1 MFDRIKNLFRKAGA
15 ELGMVNSLTKIVDHP
30 KINVEQ
36 SEYDRIAKSLQ
47 YFEGKFDDVKYYNS
61 DHELKRRP
69 YMSINMMKVVAKRMA
84 SLLYNEQC
92 RINVGGDNEFKD
104 ANEFIQQT
112 FSDND
117 FNKNFERYLE
127 SDLALGGLVIRPY
140 FDVGQGKIKLSWCQ
154 APTIYPLRNNTNDVS
169 EIAIASVNQTIE
181 NDKVVYYTLLEFH
194 EWVDGVYQITNELYR
209 SENKSVVGIQ
219 VPLSSYEVYKDIE
232 PVAKLTKVTRPVFTY
247 LKPQGFNNRNITSP
261 LGIGVCDNALS
272 TLKHINDTFDQFNW
286 EIKMGQRRVAVPEDL
301 TSLALDER
309 GKSQP
314 KQVFDS
320 DQNVYVKMRG
330 DSEEGFKITD
340 LTSEIRSQ
348 AYIEALN
355 NALQVLEMQ
364 IGLTAGTFSFDAKG
378 GLKTATEVVS
388 ENSMTQ
394 QTRSSQL
401 TTVDRAIKEL
411 IISILELAKAYEAYN
426 GDIPTMGDISIDF
439 DDGVV
444 TDKQQQLDF
453 FTQAKSAGF
462 ASTKLAI
469 KKVFGY
475 TDDQA
480 EDLIK
485 EINAEV
491 PNEPSVARVP
501 SFEDGDE

>member
-15 ELGMVNSLTKIVDHP
+15 ELGMVNSLTKIIDHP

-47 YFEGKFDDVKYYNS
+47 YFEGSFDDVKYYNS
-61 DHELKRRP
+61 EHELKRRP
-69 YMSINMMKVVAKRMA
+69 YMSINMMKVVANRMA

-92 RINVGGDNEFKD
+92 RINVGGDNEFED
-104 ANEFIQQT
+104 ANEFIQAT

-154 APTIYPLRNNTNDVS
+154 APTVYPLRNNTNDVS

-194 EWVDGVYQITNELYR
+194 EWVNGAYQITNELYR

-219 VPLSSYEVYKDIE
+219 VPLASYEAYKDIA
-232 PVAKLTKVTRPVFTY
+232 PVAILNEVTRPVFIY

-301 TSLALDER
+301 TSLAIDER

-320 DQNVYVKMRG
+320 NQNVFVKMRG

-340 LTSEIRSQ
+340 MTSEIRSQ

-364 IGLTAGTFSFDAKG
+364 VGLTAGTFSFDAKG

-401 TTVDRAIKEL
+401 TMVDRAIKEL
-411 IISILELAKAYEAYN
+411 IISILELAKAYGAYT
-426 GDIPTMGDISIDF
+426 GEIPTMGDISIDF

-462 ASTKLAI
+462 VSTKLAV
-469 KKVFGY
+469 KKIFGY

-480 EDLIK
+480 DDLIK
-485 EINAEV
+485 EINEEV
-491 PNEPSVARVP
+491 PNEPAVGNIP

>member
-15 ELGMVNSLTKIVDHP
+15 ELGMVNSLTKIIDHP

-47 YFEGKFDDVKYYNS
+47 YFEGSFDDVKYYNS
-61 DHELKRRP
+61 EHELKRRP

-92 RINVGGDNEFKD
+92 RINVGGDNEFED
-104 ANEFIQQT
+104 ANEFIQAT

-154 APTIYPLRNNTNDVS
+154 APTVYPLRNNTNDVS

-194 EWVDGVYQITNELYR
+194 EWVNGAYQITNELYR

-219 VPLSSYEVYKDIE
+219 VPLASYEAYKDIA
-232 PVAKLTKVTRPVFTY
+232 PVAILNEVTRPVFIY

-301 TSLALDER
+301 TSLAIDER

-320 DQNVYVKMRG
+320 NQNVFVKMRG

-340 LTSEIRSQ
+340 MTSEIRSQ
-348 AYIEALN
+348 DYIEALN

-364 IGLTAGTFSFDAKG
+364 VGLTAGTFSFDAKG

-411 IISILELAKAYEAYN
+411 IISILELAKSFDAYTGE
-426 GDIPTMGDISIDF
+426 IPTMGDISVDF

-491 PNEPSVARVP
+491 PNEPEVSGLAE
-501 SFEDGDE
+501 FGEGDG

>member
-15 ELGMVNSLTKIVDHP
+15 ELGMVNSLTKVVDHP

-47 YFEGKFDDVKYYNS
+47 YFEGSFDDVKYHNS
-61 DHELKRRP
+61 DHELKTRP

-92 RINVGGDNEFKD
+92 RINVGGDDKFKD

-140 FDVGQGKIKLSWCQ
+140 FDVGQQKIKLSWCQ

-194 EWVDGVYQITNELYR
+194 EWVNSAYQITNELYR

-219 VPLSSYEVYKDIE
+219 VPLSSYEAYKDIA
-232 PVAKLTKVTRPVFTY
+232 PVATLNEVTRPVFIY

-261 LGIGVCDNALS
+261 LGIGICDNALS
-272 TLKHINDTFDQFNW
+272 TLKQINDTFDQFNW

-301 TSLALDER
+301 TSLGIDER
-309 GKSQP
+309 GIKQP

-320 DQNVYVKMRG
+320 SQNVFIKMRG
-330 DSEEGFKITD
+330 DSEDGFKITD

-348 AYIEALN
+348 AYIAALN

-364 IGLTAGTFSFDAKG
+364 VGLTAGTFSFDAKG

-401 TTVDRAIKEL
+401 TMVDRAIKEL
-411 IISILELAKAYEAYN
+411 IISILELAMAYEAYN
-426 GDIPTMGDISIDF
+426 GDIPTMGDISVDF

-485 EINAEV
+485 EINDEV
-491 PNEPSVARVP
+491 PNEPEVSGLAE
-501 SFEDGDE
+501 FGEGDG

>member
-1 MFDRIKNLFRKAGA
+1 M
-15 ELGMVNSLTKIVDHP
+15 
-30 KINVEQ
+30 
-36 SEYDRIAKSLQ
+36 
-47 YFEGKFDDVKYYNS
+47 
-61 DHELKRRP
+61 
-69 YMSINMMKVVAKRMA
+69 
-84 SLLYNEQC
+84 
-92 RINVGGDNEFKD
+92 
-104 ANEFIQQT
+104 
-112 FSDND
+112 
-117 FNKNFERYLE
+117 
-127 SDLALGGLVIRPY
+127 
-140 FDVGQGKIKLSWCQ
+140 
-154 APTIYPLRNNTNDVS
+154 YPLRNNTNDVS

-181 NDKVVYYTLLEFH
+181 NDKVIYYTLLEFH
-194 EWVDGVYQITNELYR
+194 EWVNGAYQITNELYR

-219 VPLSSYEVYKDIE
+219 VPLSSYEVYKDIAS
-232 PVAKLTKVTRPVFTY
+232 VATLNEVTRPVFIY

-272 TLKHINDTFDQFNW
+272 TLKQINDTFDQFNW

-301 TSLALDER
+301 TSLAIDER

-320 DQNVYVKMRG
+320 NQNVFVKMRG

-340 LTSEIRSQ
+340 MTSEIRSQ

-364 IGLTAGTFSFDAKG
+364 VGLTAGTFSFDAKG

-401 TTVDRAIKEL
+401 TMVDRAIKEL
-411 IISILELAKAYEAYN
+411 IISILELAKAYGAYI
-426 GDIPTMGDISIDF
+426 GEVPTMGDISIDF

-444 TDKQQQLDF
+444 TDKQQQLNF
-453 FTQAKSAGF
+453 FTQAKQAGF

-491 PNEPSVARVP
+491 PNEPAVTNVP

>member
-15 ELGMVNSLTKIVDHP
+15 EIGMVNSLTKIVDHP

-47 YFEGKFDDVKYYNS
+47 YFEGGFDDVKYHNS
-61 DHELKRRP
+61 DHELKTRP

-92 RINVGGDNEFKD
+92 RINVGGDNEFEN
-104 ANEFIQQT
+104 ANEFIQAT

-154 APTIYPLRNNTNDVS
+154 APTIYPLQNNTNDVS

-181 NDKVVYYTLLEFH
+181 NGKVVYYTLLEFH

-219 VPLSSYEVYKDIE
+219 VPLSSYEAYKDIE

-301 TSLALDER
+301 TSLAIDER

-314 KQVFDS
+314 KQVFDPN
-320 DQNVYVKMRG
+320 QNVFVKMRG

-340 LTSEIRSQ
+340 MTSEIRSQ

-364 IGLTAGTFSFDAKG
+364 VGLTAGTFSFDAKG

-411 IISILELAKAYEAYN
+411 IISILELAKSFDAYTGE
-426 GDIPTMGDISIDF
+426 IPTMGDISIDF

-462 ASTKLAI
+462 VSTKLAV
-469 KKVFGY
+469 KKIFGY

-480 EDLIK
+480 DDLIK
-485 EINAEV
+485 EINEEA
-491 PNEPSVARVP
+491 PNEPAVENIP

>member
-1 MFDRIKNLFRKAGA
+1 M
-15 ELGMVNSLTKIVDHP
+15 GMVNSLTKIVDHP

-47 YFEGKFDDVKYYNS
+47 YFEGGFDDVKYHNS
-61 DHELKRRP
+61 DHELKTRP

-92 RINVGGDNEFKD
+92 RINVGGDNEFEN
-104 ANEFIQQT
+104 ANEFIQAT

-154 APTIYPLRNNTNDVS
+154 APTIYPLQNNTNDVS

-181 NDKVVYYTLLEFH
+181 NGKVVYYTLLEFH

-219 VPLSSYEVYKDIE
+219 VPLSSYEAYKDIE

-301 TSLALDER
+301 TSLAIDER

-314 KQVFDS
+314 KQVFDPN
-320 DQNVYVKMRG
+320 QNVFVKMRG

-340 LTSEIRSQ
+340 MTSEIRSQ

-364 IGLTAGTFSFDAKG
+364 VGLTAGTFSFDAKG

-411 IISILELAKAYEAYN
+411 IISILELAKSFDAYTGE
-426 GDIPTMGDISIDF
+426 IPTMGDISIDF

-462 ASTKLAI
+462 VSTKLAV
-469 KKVFGY
+469 KKIFGY

-480 EDLIK
+480 DDLIK
-485 EINAEV
+485 EINEEA
-491 PNEPSVARVP
+491 PNEPAVENIP

>member
-15 ELGMVNSLTKIVDHP
+15 ELGMVNSLTKIIDHP

-47 YFEGKFDDVKYYNS
+47 YFEGSFDDVKYYNS
-61 DHELKRRP
+61 EHELKRRP

-92 RINVGGDNEFKD
+92 RINVGGDNEFED
-104 ANEFIQQT
+104 ANEFIQAT

-154 APTIYPLRNNTNDVS
+154 APTVYPLQNNTNDVS
-169 EIAIASVNQTIE
+169 EIAIASVNQKVE

-194 EWVDGVYQITNELYR
+194 EWVNGAYQITNELYR

-219 VPLSSYEVYKDIE
+219 VPLARYEAYKDIA
-232 PVAKLTKVTRPVFTY
+232 PVAILNEVTRPVFIY

-301 TSLALDER
+301 TSLAIDER

-320 DQNVYVKMRG
+320 NQNVFVKMRG

-340 LTSEIRSQ
+340 MTSEIRSQ
-348 AYIEALN
+348 DYIEALN

-364 IGLTAGTFSFDAKG
+364 VGLTAGTFSFDAKG

-462 ASTKLAI
+462 VSTKLAV
-469 KKVFGY
+469 KKIFGY

-480 EDLIK
+480 DDLIK
-485 EINAEV
+485 EINEEV
-491 PNEPSVARVP
+491 PNEPAVGNIP

>member
-1 MFDRIKNLFRKAGA
+1 MFDRIKNMFRKAGA

-47 YFEGKFDDVKYYNS
+47 YFEGSFDDVEYHNS
-61 DHELKRRP
+61 DHKLMTRP

-84 SLLYNEQC
+84 SLLYNEEC
-92 RINVGGDNEFKD
+92 RISVGDGKKFKD
-104 ANEFIQQT
+104 ADNFIQAT

-140 FDVGQGKIKLSWCQ
+140 FDVDQGKIKLSWCQ
-154 APTIYPLRNNTNDVS
+154 APTVYPLQNNTNDVS
-169 EIAIASVNQTIE
+169 EIAIASVNQKIE
-181 NDKVVYYTLLEFH
+181 HDKVVYYTLLEFH
-194 EWVDGVYQITNELYR
+194 EWVDGAYQITNELYR

-219 VPLSSYEVYKDIE
+219 VPLASYEAYKNIE
-232 PVAKLTKVTRPVFTY
+232 PVATLNKVTRPVFIY

-261 LGIGVCDNALS
+261 LGIGVCDNALP

-286 EIKMGQRRVAVPEDL
+286 EIKMGQRRTAVPEDL
-301 TSLALDER
+301 TSLAIDER

-320 DQNVYVKMRG
+320 DQNVFIKMRG

-340 LTSEIRSQ
+340 MTSDIRSQ
-348 AYIEALN
+348 AYIASLN
-355 NALQVLEMQ
+355 NALQVLEIQ
-364 IGLTAGTFSFDAKG
+364 VGLTAGTFSFDAKG

-401 TTVDRAIKEL
+401 TMVDRAIKEL
-411 IISILELAKAYEAYN
+411 IISILELARDFEVYS

-469 KKVFGY
+469 KKIFGY
-475 TDDQA
+475 TDEQA
-480 EDLIK
+480 EALIK

-491 PNEPSVARVP
+491 PNEPSVTRVP

>member
-1 MFDRIKNLFRKAGA
+1 M
-15 ELGMVNSLTKIVDHP
+15 
-30 KINVEQ
+30 
-36 SEYDRIAKSLQ
+36 
-47 YFEGKFDDVKYYNS
+47 
-61 DHELKRRP
+61 
-69 YMSINMMKVVAKRMA
+69 
-84 SLLYNEQC
+84 
-92 RINVGGDNEFKD
+92 
-104 ANEFIQQT
+104 
-112 FSDND
+112 
-117 FNKNFERYLE
+117 
-127 SDLALGGLVIRPY
+127 
-140 FDVGQGKIKLSWCQ
+140 
-154 APTIYPLRNNTNDVS
+154 
-169 EIAIASVNQTIE
+169 
-181 NDKVVYYTLLEFH
+181 
-194 EWVDGVYQITNELYR
+194 
-209 SENKSVVGIQ
+209 
-219 VPLSSYEVYKDIE
+219 PLSSYEAYKDIA
-232 PVAKLTKVTRPVFTY
+232 PVATLNEVTRPVFIY

-272 TLKHINDTFDQFNW
+272 TLKQINDTFDQFNW

-301 TSLALDER
+301 TSLGTDER
-309 GKSQP
+309 GIKQP

-320 DQNVYVKMRG
+320 SQNVFIKMRG
-330 DSEEGFKITD
+330 DSEDGFKITD

-364 IGLTAGTFSFDAKG
+364 VGLTAGTFSFDAKG

-401 TTVDRAIKEL
+401 TMIDRAIKEL
-411 IISILELAKAYEAYN
+411 IISILELAKSFDAYTGE
-426 GDIPTMGDISIDF
+426 IPTMGDISVDF

-480 EDLIK
+480 DDLIK
-485 EINAEV
+485 EINEEV
-491 PNEPSVARVP
+491 PNEPAVTSVP

>member
-1 MFDRIKNLFRKAGA
+1 
-15 ELGMVNSLTKIVDHP
+15 MVNSLTKIVDHP

-47 YFEGKFDDVKYYNS
+47 YFEGKFGDVKYYNS
-61 DHELKRRP
+61 DHELKKRP

-92 RINVGGDNEFKD
+92 RINVGSDNEFED
-104 ANEFIQQT
+104 ANEFIQAT

-154 APTIYPLRNNTNDVS
+154 APTVYPLRNNTNDVS

-194 EWVDGVYQITNELYR
+194 EWVNGAYQITNELYR

-219 VPLSSYEVYKDIE
+219 VPLASYEAYKDIA
-232 PVAKLTKVTRPVFTY
+232 PVAILNEVTRPVFIY

-301 TSLALDER
+301 TSLAIDER

-320 DQNVYVKMRG
+320 NQNVFVKMRG

-340 LTSEIRSQ
+340 MTSEIRSQ
-348 AYIEALN
+348 DYIEALN

-364 IGLTAGTFSFDAKG
+364 VGLTAGTFSFDAKG

-411 IISILELAKAYEAYN
+411 IISILELAKSFDAYTGE
-426 GDIPTMGDISIDF
+426 IPTMGDISIDF

-462 ASTKLAI
+462 VSTKLAV
-469 KKVFGY
+469 KKIFGY

-480 EDLIK
+480 DDLIK
-485 EINAEV
+485 EINEEV
-491 PNEPSVARVP
+491 PNEPAVENIP

>member
-15 ELGMVNSLTKIVDHP
+15 ELGMVNSLTKIIDHP

-61 DHELKRRP
+61 EHELKRRP

-92 RINVGGDNEFKD
+92 RINVGGDNEFED
-104 ANEFIQQT
+104 AKEFIQAT

-154 APTIYPLRNNTNDVS
+154 APTVYPLRNNTNDVS

-194 EWVDGVYQITNELYR
+194 EWVNGAYQITNELYR

-219 VPLSSYEVYKDIE
+219 VPLASYEAYKDIA
-232 PVAKLTKVTRPVFTY
+232 PVAILNEVTRPVFIY

-301 TSLALDER
+301 TSLAIDER

-320 DQNVYVKMRG
+320 NQNVFVKMRG

-340 LTSEIRSQ
+340 MTSEIRSQ
-348 AYIEALN
+348 DYIEALN

-364 IGLTAGTFSFDAKG
+364 VGLTAGTFSFDAKG

-411 IISILELAKAYEAYN
+411 IISILELAKSFDAYTGE
-426 GDIPTMGDISIDF
+426 IPTMGDISVDF

-491 PNEPSVARVP
+491 PNEPEVSGLAE
-501 SFEDGDE
+501 FGEGDG

>member
-1 MFDRIKNLFRKAGA
+1 MFDRIKNIFRKAGA
-15 ELGMVNSLTKIVDHP
+15 EIGMVNSLTKIVDHP

-47 YFEGKFDDVKYYNS
+47 YFEGGFDDVKYHNS
-61 DHELKRRP
+61 DHELKTRP

-92 RINVGGDNEFKD
+92 RINVGGDNEFED
-104 ANEFIQQT
+104 ANEFIQAT

-117 FNKNFERYLE
+117 FNKNFECYLE

-154 APTIYPLRNNTNDVS
+154 APTVYPLRNNTNDVS

-194 EWVDGVYQITNELYR
+194 EWVNGAYQITNELYR

-219 VPLSSYEVYKDIE
+219 VPLASYEAYKDIA
-232 PVAKLTKVTRPVFTY
+232 PVAVLNEVTRPVFIY

-272 TLKHINDTFDQFNW
+272 TLKHIDDTFDQFNW

-301 TSLALDER
+301 TSLAIDER

-320 DQNVYVKMRG
+320 NQNVFVKMRG

-340 LTSEIRSQ
+340 MTSEIRSQ

-364 IGLTAGTFSFDAKG
+364 VGLTAGTFSFDAKG

-401 TTVDRAIKEL
+401 TMVDRAIKEL
-411 IISILELAKAYEAYN
+411 IISILELAKAYGAYI
-426 GDIPTMGDISIDF
+426 GEVPTMGDISIDF

-444 TDKQQQLDF
+444 TDKQQQLNF
-453 FTQAKSAGF
+453 FTQAKQAGF

-491 PNEPSVARVP
+491 PNEPEVSGLAE
-501 SFEDGDE
+501 FGEGDG

>member
-15 ELGMVNSLTKIVDHP
+15 ELGMVNSLTKIIDHP

-61 DHELKRRP
+61 EHELKRRP

-92 RINVGGDNEFKD
+92 RINVGGDNEFED
-104 ANEFIQQT
+104 ANEFIQAT

-154 APTIYPLRNNTNDVS
+154 APTVYPLRNNTNDVS

-194 EWVDGVYQITNELYR
+194 EWVNGAYQITNELYR

-219 VPLSSYEVYKDIE
+219 VPLARYEAYKDIA
-232 PVAKLTKVTRPVFTY
+232 PVAVLNEVTRPVFIY

-272 TLKHINDTFDQFNW
+272 TLKHIDDTFDQFNW

-301 TSLALDER
+301 TSLAIDER

-320 DQNVYVKMRG
+320 NQNVFVKMRG

-340 LTSEIRSQ
+340 MTSEIRSQ

-364 IGLTAGTFSFDAKG
+364 VGLTAGTFSFDAKG

-401 TTVDRAIKEL
+401 TMVDRAIKEL
-411 IISILELAKAYEAYN
+411 IISILELAKAYGAYT
-426 GDIPTMGDISIDF
+426 GEIPTMGDISIDF

-462 ASTKLAI
+462 VSTKLAV
-469 KKVFGY
+469 KKIFGY

-480 EDLIK
+480 DDLIK
-485 EINAEV
+485 EINEEV
-491 PNEPSVARVP
+491 PNEPAVGNIP

>member
-15 ELGMVNSLTKIVDHP
+15 EIGMVNSLAKIVDHP

-47 YFEGKFDDVKYYNS
+47 YFEGKFDDVKYPNS
-61 DHELKRRP
+61 DHELKTRP

-92 RINVGGDNEFKD
+92 RINVGSDNEFKD
-104 ANEFIQQT
+104 ANEFIQAT

-154 APTIYPLRNNTNDVS
+154 APTIYPLQNNTNDVS

-181 NDKVVYYTLLEFH
+181 NGKVVYYTLLEFH

-219 VPLSSYEVYKDIE
+219 VPLSSYEAYKDIE

-301 TSLALDER
+301 TSLAIDER

-314 KQVFDS
+314 KQVFDPN
-320 DQNVYVKMRG
+320 QNVFVKMRG

-340 LTSEIRSQ
+340 MTSEIRSQ

-364 IGLTAGTFSFDAKG
+364 VGLTAGTFSFDAKG

-411 IISILELAKAYEAYN
+411 IISILELAKSFDAYTGE
-426 GDIPTMGDISIDF
+426 IPTMGDISIDF

-462 ASTKLAI
+462 VSTKLAV
-469 KKVFGY
+469 KKIFGY

-480 EDLIK
+480 DDLIK
-485 EINAEV
+485 EINEEV
-491 PNEPSVARVP
+491 PNEPAVENIP

>member
-1 MFDRIKNLFRKAGA
+1 MFDRIKNMFRKAGA

-61 DHELKRRP
+61 EHELKRRP

-92 RINVGGDNEFKD
+92 RINVGGDNEFED

-154 APTIYPLRNNTNDVS
+154 APTIYPLQNNTNDVS
-169 EIAIASVNQTIE
+169 EIAIASVNQKVE
-181 NDKVVYYTLLEFH
+181 HDKVVYYTLLEFH

-301 TSLALDER
+301 TSLAIDER

-320 DQNVYVKMRG
+320 NQNVFVKMRG

-340 LTSEIRSQ
+340 MTSDIRSQ

-364 IGLTAGTFSFDAKG
+364 VGLTAGTFSFDAKG

-411 IISILELAKAYEAYN
+411 IISILELAKSFDAYTGE
-426 GDIPTMGDISIDF
+426 IPTMGDISVDF

-491 PNEPSVARVP
+491 PNEPEVSGLAE
-501 SFEDGDE
+501 FGEGDG

>member
-61 DHELKRRP
+61 DHELKKRP

-92 RINVGGDNEFKD
+92 RIIVGNDEKFKD

-140 FDVGQGKIKLSWCQ
+140 FDVGQQKIKLSWCQ

-181 NDKVVYYTLLEFH
+181 NDKVDYYTLLEFH
-194 EWVDGVYQITNELYR
+194 EWVNGNYQITNELYR
-209 SENKSVVGIQ
+209 SEDKSIVGVQ
-219 VPLSSYEVYKDIE
+219 VPLTSYEPYSVLE
-232 PVAKLTKVTRPVFTY
+232 PVATLENITRPQFVY

-272 TLKHINDTFDQFNW
+272 TLKQINDTFDQFNW

-301 TSLALDER
+301 TSLGSDER
-309 GKSQP
+309 GIKQP

-320 DQNVYVKMRG
+320 SQNVFIKMRG
-330 DSEEGFKITD
+330 DSEDGFKITD

-348 AYIEALN
+348 AYIAALN

-364 IGLTAGTFSFDAKG
+364 VGLTAGTFSFDAKG

-401 TTVDRAIKEL
+401 TMIDRAIKEL

-426 GDIPTMGDISIDF
+426 GDIPTMGDISVDF

-491 PNEPSVARVP
+491 PNEPEVSGLAE
-501 SFEDGDE
+501 FGEGDG

>member
-47 YFEGKFDDVKYYNS
+47 YFEGKFGDVKYYNS
-61 DHELKRRP
+61 DHELKKRP

-92 RINVGGDNEFKD
+92 RINVGSDNEFED
-104 ANEFIQQT
+104 ANEFIQAT

-154 APTIYPLRNNTNDVS
+154 APTVYPLRNNTNDVS

-194 EWVDGVYQITNELYR
+194 EWVNGAYQITNELYR

-219 VPLSSYEVYKDIE
+219 VPLASYEAYKDIA
-232 PVAKLTKVTRPVFTY
+232 PVAILNEVTRPVFIY

-301 TSLALDER
+301 TSLAIDER

-320 DQNVYVKMRG
+320 NQNVFVKMRG

-340 LTSEIRSQ
+340 MTSEIRSQ
-348 AYIEALN
+348 DYIEALN

-364 IGLTAGTFSFDAKG
+364 VGLTAGTFSFDAKG

-411 IISILELAKAYEAYN
+411 IISILELAKSFDAYTGE
-426 GDIPTMGDISIDF
+426 IPTMGDISIDF

-462 ASTKLAI
+462 VSTKLAV
-469 KKVFGY
+469 KKIFGY

-480 EDLIK
+480 DDLIK
-485 EINAEV
+485 EINEEV
-491 PNEPSVARVP
+491 PNEPAVENIP

>member
-15 ELGMVNSLTKIVDHP
+15 ELGMVNSLTKIIDHP

-61 DHELKRRP
+61 EHELKRRP
-69 YMSINMMKVVAKRMA
+69 YMSINMMKVVANRMA

-92 RINVGGDNEFKD
+92 RINVGGDDKFKE
-104 ANEFIQQT
+104 ANDFIQAT

-154 APTIYPLRNNTNDVS
+154 APTIYPLQNNTNDVS

-181 NDKVVYYTLLEFH
+181 NGKVVYYTLLEFH

-219 VPLSSYEVYKDIE
+219 VPLSSYEAYKDIE

-301 TSLALDER
+301 TSLAIDER

-314 KQVFDS
+314 KQVFDPN
-320 DQNVYVKMRG
+320 QNVFVKMRG

-340 LTSEIRSQ
+340 MTSGIRSQ

-364 IGLTAGTFSFDAKG
+364 VGLTAGTFSFDAKG

-411 IISILELAKAYEAYN
+411 IISILELAKSFDAYTGE
-426 GDIPTMGDISIDF
+426 IPTMGDISIDF

-462 ASTKLAI
+462 VSTKLAV
-469 KKVFGY
+469 KKIFGY

-480 EDLIK
+480 DDLIK
-485 EINAEV
+485 EINEEV
-491 PNEPSVARVP
+491 PNEPAVGNIP

>member
-47 YFEGKFDDVKYYNS
+47 YFEGSFDDVKYHNS
-61 DHELKRRP
+61 DHVLKTRP

-92 RINVGGDNEFKD
+92 RINVGDEEKFKD
-104 ANEFIQQT
+104 ANEFIQAT

-154 APTIYPLRNNTNDVS
+154 APTVYPLRNNTNDVS

-194 EWVDGVYQITNELYR
+194 EWVNGAYQITNELYR
-209 SENKSVVGIQ
+209 SGNKSVVGIQ
-219 VPLSSYEVYKDIE
+219 VPLSSYEAYKDIA
-232 PVAKLTKVTRPVFTY
+232 PVAILNEVTRPVFIY

-272 TLKHINDTFDQFNW
+272 TLKQINDTFDQFNW

-301 TSLALDER
+301 TSLAIDER

-320 DQNVYVKMRG
+320 NQNVFVKMRG

-340 LTSEIRSQ
+340 MTSDIRSQ

-364 IGLTAGTFSFDAKG
+364 VGLTTGTFSFDAKG

-401 TTVDRAIKEL
+401 TMIDRAIKEV
-411 IISILELAKAYEAYN
+411 IISILELAKSFDAYTGE
-426 GDIPTMGDISIDF
+426 IPTMGDISIDF

-491 PNEPSVARVP
+491 PNEPEVSGLAE
-501 SFEDGDE
+501 FGEGDG

>member
-1 MFDRIKNLFRKAGA
+1 
-15 ELGMVNSLTKIVDHP
+15 MVNSLTKIVDHP

-47 YFEGKFDDVKYYNS
+47 YFEGGFDDVKYHNS
-61 DHELKRRP
+61 DHELKTRP

-92 RINVGGDNEFKD
+92 RINVGGDNEFED
-104 ANEFIQQT
+104 ANEFIQAT

-117 FNKNFERYLE
+117 FNKNFECYLE

-154 APTIYPLRNNTNDVS
+154 APTVYPLRNNTNDVS

-194 EWVDGVYQITNELYR
+194 EWVNGAYQITNELYR

-219 VPLSSYEVYKDIE
+219 VPLASYEAYKDIA
-232 PVAKLTKVTRPVFTY
+232 PVAVLNEVTRPVFIY

-272 TLKHINDTFDQFNW
+272 TLKHIDDTFDQFNW

-301 TSLALDER
+301 TSLAIDER

-320 DQNVYVKMRG
+320 NQNVFVKMRG

-340 LTSEIRSQ
+340 MTSEIRSQ

-364 IGLTAGTFSFDAKG
+364 VGLTAGTFSFDAKG

-401 TTVDRAIKEL
+401 TMVDRAIKEL
-411 IISILELAKAYEAYN
+411 IISILELAKAYGAYI
-426 GDIPTMGDISIDF
+426 GEVPTMGDISIDF

-462 ASTKLAI
+462 VSTKLAV
-469 KKVFGY
+469 KKIFGY

-480 EDLIK
+480 DDLIK
-485 EINAEV
+485 EINEEV
-491 PNEPSVARVP
+491 PNEPAVGNIH

>member
-15 ELGMVNSLTKIVDHP
+15 ELGMVNSLTKIIDHP

-47 YFEGKFDDVKYYNS
+47 YFEGSFDDVKYYNS
-61 DHELKRRP
+61 EHELKRRP

-92 RINVGGDNEFKD
+92 RINVGGDNEFED
-104 ANEFIQQT
+104 ANEFIQAT

-154 APTIYPLRNNTNDVS
+154 APTVYPLRNNTNDVS

-194 EWVDGVYQITNELYR
+194 EWVNGAYQITNELYR

-219 VPLSSYEVYKDIE
+219 VPLSSYEAYKDIA
-232 PVAKLTKVTRPVFTY
+232 PVAILNEVTRPVFIY

-301 TSLALDER
+301 TSLAIDER

-320 DQNVYVKMRG
+320 NQNVFVKMRG

-340 LTSEIRSQ
+340 MTSDIRSQ

-364 IGLTAGTFSFDAKG
+364 VGLTAGTFSFDAKG

-401 TTVDRAIKEL
+401 TMIDRAIKEL
-411 IISILELAKAYEAYN
+411 IISILELAKSFDAYTGE
-426 GDIPTMGDISIDF
+426 IPTMGDISVDF

-444 TDKQQQLDF
+444 TDKQQQLNF
-453 FTQAKSAGF
+453 FTQAKQAGF

-485 EINAEV
+485 EINEEV